1 MAALFVG
8 PSSHVMRKSEAMFLK
23 TLCWLAVGGFAFV
36 SVGMHRLLAEA
47 TRDSAVRWCGNGITD
62 PLSAILSF
70 GTPLGVSA
78 VVLLGTLW
86 RQGLA
91 TVWSFVSASLIVF
104 GCTASLLISGVR
116 FFRDFLSGFYLSDI
130 VWWMKPIGGLIGV

>member
-1 MAALFVG
+1 LIATIAFARDWPGMAALFVG

-70 GTPLGVSA
+70 GTPLGEPDA
-78 VVLLGTLW
+78 PGNA
-86 RQGLA
+86 G
-91 TVWSFVSASLIVF
+91 
-104 GCTASLLISGVR
+104 
-116 FFRDFLSGFYLSDI
+116 
-130 VWWMKPIGGLIGV
+130 